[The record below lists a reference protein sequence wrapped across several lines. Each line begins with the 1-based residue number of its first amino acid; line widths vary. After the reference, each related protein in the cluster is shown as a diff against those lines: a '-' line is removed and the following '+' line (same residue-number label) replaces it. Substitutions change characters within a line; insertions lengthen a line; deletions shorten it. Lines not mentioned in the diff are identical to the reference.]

1 MLCSVCKKN
10 MAVVFINSLDKEG
23 KSTGKVKGLCLEC
36 AKKQGIDPLSNIVKE
51 ISNMSEEE
59 MEEMSN
65 QFSDMFNNM
74 GGMDGF
80 PINEA
85 LNDQSE
91 DDDGDNEKKGN
102 FFNLSNMFNIS
113 PFSNKKEDNSNN
125 LNSEKIIIKTKKRKE
140 RKIKRLNI

>member
-1 MLCSVCKKN
+1 
-10 MAVVFINSLDKEG
+10 
-23 KSTGKVKGLCLEC
+23 
-36 AKKQGIDPLSNIVKE
+36 
-51 ISNMSEEE
+51 

-80 PINEA
+80 PIDEA

-102 FFNLSNMFNIS
+102 FFNLSNY
-113 PFSNKKEDNSNN
+113 
-125 LNSEKIIIKTKKRKE
+125 II
-140 RKIKRLNI
+140 